1 MACVAAA
8 RRGGIKSAGSEEFG
22 TGEGENVVY
31 IMEGQCGKEST
42 GGTMRLGDYPA
53 KLVKGSKVAGV
64 YGSEDVIERHRH
76 RYEVNQK
83 FLPEIEQG
91 GLVVAGTSP
100 DGKLV
105 EFVESPKNKFF
116 VAMQA
121 HPEFR
126 SRPLNVHP
134 LFMEFIKSLK

>member
-8 RRGGIKSAGSEEFG
+8 RRGGIKSAGSEEFR

-83 FLPEIEQG
+83 FCPRLSRADWWWRVRLQMASWWNLWRVLRISFSW
-91 GLVVAGTSP
+91 LRRRI
-100 DGKLV
+100 
-105 EFVESPKNKFF
+105 
-116 VAMQA
+116 
-121 HPEFR
+121 R
-126 SRPLNVHP
+126 SLGRVR
-134 LFMEFIKSLK
+134 